1 MNREEMLKL
10 EIEKLKLENENL
22 KLSKNIKQNTK
33 AEDAEER
40 NRRIAEAEKK
50 LKADIENIKS
60 DSYVPTASV
69 RKNKA
74 TKPLTAED
82 IKEAVYQ
89 GNVKTR
95 ENLEYDNTL
104 FYIVGF
110 IILGTIISVWV
121 NG

>member
-1 MNREEMLKL
+1 MNREEKLKL

-22 KLSKNIKQNTK
+22 KLSRNIKSNIKT
-33 AEDAEER
+33 ETSEER
-40 NRRIAEAEKK
+40 NRRIAEAEQK

-60 DSYVPTASV
+60 DSYVPQTKKEEV
-69 RKNKA
+69 
-74 TKPLTAED
+74 KPLTAED

-110 IILGTIISVWV
+110 IILGTIITVWV

>member
-1 MNREEMLKL
+1 MNREEKLKL

-22 KLSKNIKQNTK
+22 KLSRNIKSNIKT
-33 AEDAEER
+33 ETSEER
-40 NRRIAEAEKK
+40 NRRIAEAEQK

-60 DSYVPTASV
+60 DSYVPQ
-69 RKNKA
+69 NK
-74 TKPLTAED
+74 TKEIKPLTAED

-110 IILGTIISVWV
+110 IIL
-121 NG
+121 

>member
-1 MNREEMLKL
+1 MIDEKEKLKL

-22 KLSKNIKQNTK
+22 KLSKNIKENIK
-33 AEDAEER
+33 AETAEDR
-40 NRRIAEAEKK
+40 NKRIAEAEKK
-50 LKADIENIKS
+50 LKSDIENIKS
-60 DSYVPTASV
+60 DSYVPQ
-69 RKNKA
+69 NK
-74 TKPLTAED
+74 TKEIKPLTAED

-110 IILGTIISVWV
+110 IILGTIITVWV

>member
-1 MNREEMLKL
+1 MNREETLKL
-10 EIEKLKLENENL
+10 EIERLKLENENL

-33 AEDAEER
+33 AETVEER
-40 NRRIAEAEKK
+40 NRRIAEAERK

-60 DSYVPTASV
+60 DSYVPQAKKEKV
-69 RKNKA
+69 
-74 TKPLTAED
+74 KPLTAED

-110 IILGTIISVWV
+110 IILGTIITVWV

>member
-1 MNREEMLKL
+1 MNREEKLKL

-22 KLSKNIKQNTK
+22 KLSRNIKSNIKT
-33 AEDAEER
+33 ETSEER
-40 NRRIAEAEKK
+40 NRRIAEAEQK

-60 DSYVPTASV
+60 DSYVPQ
-69 RKNKA
+69 NK
-74 TKPLTAED
+74 TKEIKPLTAED

-110 IILGTIISVWV
+110 IREYPFNCV
-121 NG
+121 NSKI

>member
-1 MNREEMLKL
+1 MNREEKLKL

-22 KLSKNIKQNTK
+22 KLSRNIKSNIKT
-33 AEDAEER
+33 ETSEER
-40 NRRIAEAEKK
+40 NRRIAEAEQK

-60 DSYVPTASV
+60 YSYVPQ
-69 RKNKA
+69 NK
-74 TKPLTAED
+74 TKEIKPLTAED

-110 IILGTIISVWV
+110 IILGTIITVWV

>member
-1 MNREEMLKL
+1 MNREEKLKL

-22 KLSKNIKQNTK
+22 KLSRNIKENIKVET
-33 AEDAEER
+33 AEER
-40 NRRIAEAEKK
+40 NRRIVEAEKK

-60 DSYVPTASV
+60 DGYVPQAKKEKV
-69 RKNKA
+69 Q
-74 TKPLTAED
+74 PLTAED

-110 IILGTIISVWV
+110 IILGTIITVWV

>member
-22 KLSKNIKQNTK
+22 KLSRNIKSNIKT
-33 AEDAEER
+33 ETSEER
-40 NRRIAEAEKK
+40 NRRIAEAEQK

-60 DSYVPTASV
+60 DSYVPQ
-69 RKNKA
+69 NK
-74 TKPLTAED
+74 TKEIKPLTAED

-110 IILGTIISVWV
+110 IILGTIITVWV

>member
-1 MNREEMLKL
+1 MNREEKLKL

-22 KLSKNIKQNTK
+22 KLSRNIKSNIKT
-33 AEDAEER
+33 ETSEER
-40 NRRIAEAEKK
+40 NRRIAEAEQK

-60 DSYVPTASV
+60 DSYVPQ
-69 RKNKA
+69 NK
-74 TKPLTAED
+74 TKEIKPLTAED

-110 IILGTIISVWV
+110 IILVTIITVWV

>member
-1 MNREEMLKL
+1 MNREEKLKL

-22 KLSKNIKQNTK
+22 KLSRNIKSNIKT
-33 AEDAEER
+33 ETSEER
-40 NRRIAEAEKK
+40 NRRIAEAEQK
-50 LKADIENIKS
+50 LNADIENIKS
-60 DSYVPTASV
+60 DSYVPQ
-69 RKNKA
+69 NK
-74 TKPLTAED
+74 TKEIKPLTAED

-110 IILGTIISVWV
+110 IILGTIITVWV